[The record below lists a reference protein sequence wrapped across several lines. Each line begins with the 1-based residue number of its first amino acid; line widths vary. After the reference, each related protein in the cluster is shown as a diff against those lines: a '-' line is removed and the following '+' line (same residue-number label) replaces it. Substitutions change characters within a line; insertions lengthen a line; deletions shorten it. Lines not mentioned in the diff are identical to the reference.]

1 MLLVGT
7 PEPARPKVS
16 LSLSRRK
23 LAPSPERNPWT
34 HAAGLAAERTIASP
48 RTVAASWARKQEE
61 IEDVGALM
69 RYEAERANERRADE
83 REKTK
88 AAAREAGADVI
99 DLLSDGDDNGADVAK
114 EKRRREKRKSAE
126 GEEEEEEEMKKKKKK
141 ARPPGKENG
150 GRAAEELA
158 AARRRAAIEA
168 SKRAATRG
176 GRSGGVGH
184 GHGDVAA
191 GSSGGN
197 PLWNPARYVPP
208 PPGAGGVSAS
218 DLTLSTDEVAEVRDV
233 NGNWYPC
240 NACLDTGNGGCTL
253 IVRRTAIRM
262 GLCDGYG
269 NPLAGGRMRY
279 VHVRG
284 VVEGASEKVPTTTIE
299 YRIKGKTMIVDAG
312 ITGAE
317 MGCDLLVSR
326 AEIARFED
334 DGFTLRAR

>member
-1 MLLVGT
+1 
-7 PEPARPKVS
+7 
-16 LSLSRRK
+16 
-23 LAPSPERNPWT
+23 
-34 HAAGLAAERTIASP
+34 
-48 RTVAASWARKQEE
+48 
-61 IEDVGALM
+61 M
-69 RYEAERANERRADE
+69 RYEAERARERRADE
-83 REKTK
+83 REKTQ

-114 EKRRREKRKSAE
+114 EKRRRREKRKSAE
-126 GEEEEEEEMKKKKKK
+126 GEEEEEMKKKKAA

-269 NPLAGGRMRY
+269 NPLAGGRTRY

-284 VVEGASEKVPTTTIE
+284 VVEGASEKVPTATIE